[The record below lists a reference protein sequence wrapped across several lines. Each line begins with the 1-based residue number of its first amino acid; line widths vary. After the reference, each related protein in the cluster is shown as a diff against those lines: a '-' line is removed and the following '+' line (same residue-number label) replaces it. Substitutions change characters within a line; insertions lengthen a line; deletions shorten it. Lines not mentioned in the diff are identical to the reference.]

1 MGLMRSTGKP
11 VEGHVE
17 ADSEEWA
24 FHALANNGIITE
36 SLRPEARGGGVA
48 TRAETA
54 LRAESR
60 AVNPLLPPIAPAPMA
75 LTPLAPVAPVPQ
87 PKPAAPAGTFQL
99 PPSPTNGSQTFTQQP
114 GVPAAPAPANGAA
127 PGQVRTQFDNALEGA
142 LDGASSQIDFDALT
156 ERYRGKKVW
165 VIDRDKIRRNVAR
178 VVDQALSQS
187 MGKDENSTATRERV
201 ADAINELFK
210 DTRNLTSQ
218 HTATN
223 ASLDKQI
230 GRLAGVIKQFES
242 ALTMMQSA
250 IRNIG
255 SGGGG
260 GYAPRRGRGQPAPGG
275 NEQNAVLLE
284 IFKTNL
290 DLLRGMEE
298 EMRAAS
304 DSSLDAVIAESGE
317 PTGEPGDAGGAAPEA
332 AEVGAQAG
340 PAPEGAADSS
350 ETTEG

>member
-1 MGLMRSTGKP
+1 
-11 VEGHVE
+11 V
-17 ADSEEWA
+17 
-24 FHALANNGIITE
+24 
-36 SLRPEARGGGVA
+36 
-48 TRAETA
+48 
-54 LRAESR
+54 
-60 AVNPLLPPIAPAPMA
+60 
-75 LTPLAPVAPVPQ
+75 
-87 PKPAAPAGTFQL
+87 
-99 PPSPTNGSQTFTQQP
+99 
-114 GVPAAPAPANGAA
+114 
-127 PGQVRTQFDNALEGA
+127 PGQARTQFDNALEGA

-260 GYAPRRGRGQPAPGG
+260 GYAPRRQRGQATPGG

-304 DSSLDAVIAESGE
+304 DASLDAVIAD
-317 PTGEPGDAGGAAPEA
+317 TGEAGESGGAAPEA

-340 PAPEGAADSS
+340 PAPEGAAESS

>member
-1 MGLMRSTGKP
+1 MRSTGKP

-36 SLRPEARGGGVA
+36 SLRPDPKMGQAAANDPA
-48 TRAETA
+48 TAATKLVE
-54 LRAESR
+54 
-60 AVNPLLPPIAPAPMA
+60 PLLPPYVPPSYSPPPPMA
-75 LTPLAPVAPVPQ
+75 GGPSNLTAAAARAAAAPPPGTFAVSGGVHPAAPLTP
-87 PKPAAPAGTFQL
+87 PAAPA
-99 PPSPTNGSQTFTQQP
+99 
-114 GVPAAPAPANGAA
+114 VPANGAV
-127 PGQVRTQFDNALEGA
+127 PGTEVEPRRQFDNALEGA

-178 VVDQALSQS
+178 VVDTAIAQS
-187 MGKDENSTATRERV
+187 LTDEEGGSATRQRV

-223 ASLDKQI
+223 TNLEKQI
-230 GRLAGVIKQFES
+230 GRLAGIIKQFEGS
-242 ALTMMQSA
+242 LASMQSA

-255 SGGGG
+255 SGGGASFG
-260 GYAPRRGRGQPAPGG
+260 PRRNRNQFSGGQKE
-275 NEQNAVLLE
+275 EQNAVLLE
-284 IFKTNL
+284 IFKSNL

-304 DSSLDAVIAESGE
+304 GESLDDVIAE
-317 PTGEPGDAGGAAPEA
+317 TGESALADGGDGESAAAPAEA
-332 AEVGAQAG
+332 AVATQ
-340 PAPEGAADSS
+340 DSPDAS
-350 ETTEG
+350 E

>member
-1 MGLMRSTGKP
+1 MRSTGKP

-36 SLRPEARGGGVA
+36 SLRPDPKMGQSSAAANPA
-48 TRAETA
+48 TAATKLVE
-54 LRAESR
+54 
-60 AVNPLLPPIAPAPMA
+60 PLLPPYVPPSYS
-75 LTPLAPVAPVPQ
+75 PPQ
-87 PKPAAPAGTFQL
+87 PSAGGPSNITAAAARAAAAPPPGTFAVSGGVHPAAPAT
-99 PPSPTNGSQTFTQQP
+99 P
-114 GVPAAPAPANGAA
+114 PAAPAVPNANGVT
-127 PGQVRTQFDNALEGA
+127 PGTEEPRRQFDNALEGA

-178 VVDQALSQS
+178 VVDTAIAQS
-187 MGKDENSTATRERV
+187 LTDDEGGSATRQRV

-218 HTATN
+218 HNATN
-223 ASLDKQI
+223 TSLEKQI
-230 GRLAGVIKQFES
+230 GRLAGIIKQFEGS
-242 ALTMMQSA
+242 LASMQSA

-260 GYAPRRGRGQPAPGG
+260 ASFGPRRNRNQFSGGQKE
-275 NEQNAVLLE
+275 EQNAVLLE
-284 IFKTNL
+284 IFKSNL

-298 EMRAAS
+298 EMRSAS
-304 DSSLDAVIAESGE
+304 GEALDDVIA
-317 PTGEPGDAGGAAPEA
+317 DAGDTAPTESAEGEAAPAPAEA
-332 AEVGAQAG
+332 AVAAQESAE
-340 PAPEGAADSS
+340 AS
-350 ETTEG
+350 E

>member
-48 TRAETA
+48 TRNETA
-54 LRAESR
+54 LRTESR
-60 AVNPLLPPIAPAPMA
+60 AVNPLLPPMAPAPAA

-87 PKPAAPAGTFQL
+87 PRPATPAGTFQL
-99 PPSPTNGSQTFTQQP
+99 PSSTSGSQNFTQQSA
-114 GVPAAPAPANGAA
+114 VPAPPAAANGAA
-127 PGQVRTQFDNALEGA
+127 PGEIRTQFDNALEGA

-187 MGKDENSTATRERV
+187 MGKDESSIATRERV

-260 GYAPRRGRGQPAPGG
+260 GYAPRRGRGQAAPGG

-304 DSSLDAVIAESGE
+304 DASLDAVIADTGDTTGDSSES
-317 PTGEPGDAGGAAPEA
+317 GGAAPEA
-332 AEVGAQAG
+332 AEVGAQAS
-340 PAPEGAADSS
+340 PAPEGAANSS
-350 ETTEG
+350 ENTEG

>member
-1 MGLMRSTGKP
+1 MRSTGKP

-36 SLRPEARGGGVA
+36 SLRPERSGGGVA

-54 LRAESR
+54 VRAESR
-60 AVNPLLPPIAPAPMA
+60 AVNPLLPPIAPAPIA
-75 LTPLAPVAPVPQ
+75 HTPLAPVAPVPQ
-87 PKPAAPAGTFQL
+87 PKPVTPAGTFQL
-99 PPSPTNGSQTFTQQP
+99 PPSPVSGSQTLNQQ
-114 GVPAAPAPANGAA
+114 GAPPVPANGAA
-127 PGQVRTQFDNALEGA
+127 PGEVRTQFDNALEGA

-187 MGKDENSTATRERV
+187 MGKDESSIATRERV

-317 PTGEPGDAGGAAPEA
+317 PTGQSSDSGGAAPEA

-340 PAPEGAADSS
+340 PAPEGAAESS

>member
-99 PPSPTNGSQTFTQQP
+99 PSSPNSGSQTFTQP
-114 GVPAAPAPANGAA
+114 AGVPAAPVPANGAA

-218 HTATN
+218 HTTTN

-298 EMRAAS
+298 EMRAES
-304 DSSLDAVIAESGE
+304 DASLDAVIADTGE
-317 PTGEPGDAGGAAPEA
+317 PTGEAGESGGAAPEA